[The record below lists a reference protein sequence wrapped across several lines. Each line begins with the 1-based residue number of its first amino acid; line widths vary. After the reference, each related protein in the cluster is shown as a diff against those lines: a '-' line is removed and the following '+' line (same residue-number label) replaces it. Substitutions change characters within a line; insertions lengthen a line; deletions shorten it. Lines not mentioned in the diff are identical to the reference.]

1 MNGPGYIV
9 AFFTIEQV
17 VFLMLLTDKEVAKKI
32 LCLSCSKNATMH
44 IIEHDHI
51 ILLFINVDPD
61 RIVRIENEQ
70 TESSMNL
77 NEEIGVGGRS
87 NSTTLSTDP
96 LTGRHSFLHH
106 VMRKSKKEKKHHPSA
121 RRREVLLS
129 KISIY
134 IVYMMV
140 CCHRYVEIQ

>member
-1 MNGPGYIV
+1 M
-9 AFFTIEQV
+9 
-17 VFLMLLTDKEVAKKI
+17 
-32 LCLSCSKNATMH
+32 
-44 IIEHDHI
+44 
-51 ILLFINVDPD
+51 
-61 RIVRIENEQ
+61 RIENEQ

-77 NEEIGVGGRS
+77 NEEIGIGGRS

-106 VMRKSKKEKKHHPSA
+106 VMRKSKKDKKHPSA

-140 CCHRYVEIQ
+140 CCHRYDSMKEILY

>member
-1 MNGPGYIV
+1 M
-9 AFFTIEQV
+9 
-17 VFLMLLTDKEVAKKI
+17 
-32 LCLSCSKNATMH
+32 
-44 IIEHDHI
+44 
-51 ILLFINVDPD
+51 
-61 RIVRIENEQ
+61 RIENEQ

-77 NEEIGVGGRS
+77 NEEIGGRS

-106 VMRKSKKEKKHHPSA
+106 VMRKSKKDKKHPSA

-140 CCHRYVEIQ
+140 CCHRYVRNSIYEKSNQLQQG

>member
-1 MNGPGYIV
+1 MINH
-9 AFFTIEQV
+9 FCC
-17 VFLMLLTDKEVAKKI
+17 LLEKNSSTI
-32 LCLSCSKNATMH
+32 LCFVSSLLGNIVVNIS
-44 IIEHDHI
+44 IIFLLCVF
-51 ILLFINVDPD
+51 ILLLFMNVDPD

-96 LTGRHSFLHH
+96 FTGRHSFLHH

>member
-1 MNGPGYIV
+1 
-9 AFFTIEQV
+9 
-17 VFLMLLTDKEVAKKI
+17 MLLTDKEVAKKI
-32 LCLSCSKNATMH
+32 LCRSCSKNATMH